1 VDDSKSDIVM
11 MFVDSSGTA
20 VLAES
25 TLDVLK
31 GDPFMAAG
39 WTGGKPVP
47 AFEAITDYNDYSNFF
62 EVTSF
67 NFNIK
72 LNPRDDSQS
81 KLSGASKSSGAHVVS
96 DQFSR
101 WRSASNEDV
110 KDIPLPVDF
119 DNFTFTRVID
129 GASPRFF
136 DACCNQVSFQS
147 AVLVKRVAV
156 GGGLG
161 TAVVQRSVGFLRFD
175 FRDVMLTSVDWDDGD
190 LVTESCTFICKAM
203 RVRYRQQ
210 RASGRFDDESAS
222 GSGKP
227 AGQARAGGLEA
238 NWDQKDRLS
247 NDTRGA

>member
-11 MFVDSSGTA
+11 MFVDNSGTA

-31 GDPFMAAG
+31 GDPFMAAALIG
-39 WTGGKPVP
+39 STTMPR
-47 AFEAITDYNDYSNFF
+47 FEAITDYNDYSNFF
-62 EVTSF
+62 EVKSF

-81 KLSGASKSSGAHVVS
+81 KLSGASKSGGAHVVA

-101 WRSASNEDV
+101 WRSASNDEV
-110 KDIPLPVDF
+110 KNIPLPVDF

-136 DACCNQVSFQS
+136 DACCNQLSFQG
-147 AVLVKRVAV
+147 AALVKRVAV
-156 GGGLG
+156 GGASS
-161 TAVVQRSVGFLRFD
+161 TAVQRSVGFLRFD

-210 RASGRFDDESAS
+210 GASGEFKDQAAS
-222 GSGKP
+222 GARKP
-227 AGQARAGGLEA
+227 AGNVDAGGLEA
-238 NWDQKDRLS
+238 YWEQKDMS
-247 NDTRGA
+247 KDSRGA

>member
-11 MFVDSSGTA
+11 MFVDNSGAA

-31 GDPFMAAG
+31 GDPFMAAASIS
-39 WTGGKPVP
+39 GKKVP

-62 EVTSF
+62 EVKSF

-72 LNPRDDSQS
+72 LNPRDDAQS
-81 KLSGASKSSGAHVVS
+81 KLSGATKSSGAHVVA
-96 DQFSR
+96 DQFSS
-101 WRSASNEDV
+101 WRSASNEDF
-110 KDIPLPVDF
+110 KRIPLPVDF

-147 AVLVKRVAV
+147 AALVKRVAV
-156 GGGLG
+156 GGGAG
-161 TAVVQRSVGFLRFD
+161 NAVQRSVGFIRFD

-203 RVRYRQQ
+203 KVRYRQQ
-210 RASGRFDDESAS
+210 RASGKFDDESAS

-227 AGQARAGGLEA
+227 GGQAHAGGLEA

-247 NDTRGA
+247 NDSRGA